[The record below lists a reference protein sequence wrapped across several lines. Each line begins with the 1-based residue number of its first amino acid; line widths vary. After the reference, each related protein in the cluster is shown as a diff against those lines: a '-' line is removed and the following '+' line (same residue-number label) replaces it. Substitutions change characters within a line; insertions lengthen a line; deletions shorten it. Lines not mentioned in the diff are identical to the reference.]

1 LAGSSNIRNG
11 STPKRV
17 GSEIGE
23 VTIEVARDR
32 KGTFPPQLV
41 AKHQR
46 RMAGF
51 DEAVTSLYAKGMT
64 TSDMVAHLEELYY
77 TDVSRDLDSRV
88 TDQVLVAGK
97 DAGLLGL
104 RRQPTRMMSRQLST
118 GAW

>member
-1 LAGSSNIRNG
+1 
-11 STPKRV
+11 
-17 GSEIGE
+17 
-23 VTIEVARDR
+23 
-32 KGTFPPQLV
+32 
-41 AKHQR
+41 
-46 RMAGF
+46 MAGF

-64 TSDMVAHLEELYY
+64 TSDMVAHLEELYC

-104 RRQPTRMMSRQLST
+104 RRHPTRMMSRQLST